1 MRFYHLCKY
10 SIGANDELKDDPTII
25 PVLDL
30 TSTTY
35 YHVFDKKLERRKK
48 GTILGALSIPAVAD
62 DEEQAE
68 AVAMLEAIKLAKRM
82 QIENLQLQGDSL
94 NVVNAL
100 LGKIGSIKWTNNC
113 FIRDCLEL
121 FKCFNKWEISH
132 VPRTTNSVADILA
145 KDASSST
152 SVISWESDFPEWLV
166 SLVREKFNVL
176 ESS

>member
-48 GTILGALSIPAVAD
+48 GT
-62 DEEQAE
+62 
-68 AVAMLEAIKLAKRM
+68 
-82 QIENLQLQGDSL
+82 
-94 NVVNAL
+94 
-100 LGKIGSIKWTNNC
+100 
-113 FIRDCLEL
+113 
-121 FKCFNKWEISH
+121 
-132 VPRTTNSVADILA
+132 TNSVADILA